1 MKTAKSKSIIQL
13 SIRMKYT
20 TISHWMKW
28 QLRVWVTLLTLW
40 LPSSQIMNKGMTDC
54 KMHAYR
60 YQPLA
65 YRSGFA

>member
-1 MKTAKSKSIIQL
+1 
-13 SIRMKYT
+13 
-20 TISHWMKW
+20 MKW